1 MTPRWTK
8 WISAALLLLAPA
20 ARAGDVFQMGIAE
33 DWLRGV
39 VIRKI
44 EQQTGARVEMGGFH
58 LDLWN
63 RRVAI
68 DDLTLHGLEGA
79 ADPPLLHASHVE
91 VGIRIVSVLGREIAL
106 DELTVDQPFVSI
118 RLGKNGS
125 SNIPTPPAGS
135 GSRSW
140 RETLFRLGIAR
151 LELRK
156 GSLNFNDQRM
166 SVSVHGADFEFM
178 MNRGAAANATDTY
191 TGNLRWPQVEWKQGG
206 YAPFR
211 FDVSAKFTLHPG
223 AFELDELV
231 WKLPHS
237 ELNVRA
243 ELASFARPDWNVHY
257 RGRVSLEDVR
267 TIFRRR
273 VAPDGVT
280 DVTGQAHYTSGRGK
294 DAGWTAS
301 GHYEAHDIRMSHKYF
316 HASGIESSGDYEV
329 AGRRLVVPHLNVR
342 AFGGTAQGRLEM
354 DFRGYA
360 FRTTTRMRGAS
371 LAAILA
377 ALDREKF
384 PVNAL
389 HWDAAVDVD
398 TVSTWNADFQHF
410 RTGGEVR
417 WTPPAVPAAGMIPVA
432 AHFTSNYATDSQ
444 IVSISQSEIR
454 TPKALVQVDG
464 LLGAKDSALEVQFH
478 TDDLLDWN
486 DFIRAIRGRDVPPHR
501 VAGRADWDGR
511 ILGPLLGPTFSGHM
525 NVSDAAYD
533 TMAWNTV
540 EGDIEYSPDAFRLAG
555 GALRRGSSVVGMD
568 LSVQLDGDWNFLD
581 SNFWTV
587 DTRFERVSAAD
598 LQSVLGTNYPASG
611 WLSGDL
617 HGTGTR
623 AAPVLDAKLAVRDI
637 ETRGWHFDSLTGQL
651 HWENGEVRLSGGEL
665 RGSGGVIR
673 GDIAYRPLE
682 QQAEFNVTGQG
693 IDVGK
698 IQALQTASVP
708 VSGQFSFDLR
718 GSGPLRALVAEGDL
732 RLANVQLGSEAQG
745 DFRGHLTS
753 DGQTAR
759 ITLSSSPLAERLR
772 GEIAIGLTG
781 DQPISG
787 RISVAQFD
795 LDALIAN
802 GLHVKQLTGHSSAD
816 GVFTISGALRQPDS
830 IEVDADIARLVFDYE
845 LVQLTNDQPIR
856 LTYRRNEVRLEQ
868 VRLHGPDTDLQ
879 LSGSA
884 RLDRNGPVRF
894 ALSGGVNLRLV
905 KGVVPDLDAR
915 GRADV
920 NVSVEGTMAQP
931 RVTGRASVRDAS
943 ANYADFPV
951 GLSKVS
957 GELVFDRSRLLFEKI
972 SAEAG
977 GGQLVLA
984 GSVTYGE
991 GPVRYEV
998 TAATSLVRIRYPA
1011 GMSWLANGTLQLS
1024 GTSRGALLSGRVGV
1038 ERLLF
1043 AQGVDVVSFFAAAS
1057 QSSSSSPEVSPFLQN
1072 LAFDVEGQSN
1082 PGARIEWAGA
1092 RVEMDGNVR
1101 LRGTWDRPV
1110 LLGHIHLLGGQMAF
1124 RGNAFELTRGDIDFA
1139 NPFRLDPDL
1148 NVEAVSTINQYQVTI
1163 DFTGAASQLAMNYR
1177 SEPPLPDSDIVALLA
1192 LGSTG
1197 EAGGF
1202 GTQPGGSQ
1210 SFGATALLSEAIST
1224 GVGGRIERL
1233 FGISQFRV
1241 DPFVAGTA
1249 TEPNAAARVTIQQ
1262 HVARDL
1268 TITYS
1273 TNAATSNQYQMI
1285 QVEYTVKRDLSVI
1298 FLRDV
1303 NGTYGMDIKWVRHF
1317 K

>member
-1 MTPRWTK
+1 MTPWTK
-8 WISAALLLLAPA
+8 WISAALIALAPA
-20 ARAGDVFQMGIAE
+20 APAAGTFQMGIAE
-33 DWLRGV
+33 NWLRGV
-39 VIRKI
+39 VVRQI

-58 LDLWN
+58 LELW
-63 RRVAI
+63 RLRIEI
-68 DDLTLHGLEGA
+68 DNLTLHGLEGP
-79 ADPPLLHASHVE
+79 ADPPLFHAGHVD
-91 VGIRIVSVLGREIAL
+91 VDIRIVSFLGREIAL
-106 DELTVDQPFVSI
+106 DELTVDQPFVSV
-118 RLGKNGS
+118 RFGKNGS
-125 SNIPTPPAGS
+125 SNLPTPKAGA
-135 GSRSW
+135 GNRSW
-140 RETLFRLGIAR
+140 HETLFRLQIAR
-151 LELRK
+151 LELRN

-166 SVSVHGADFEFM
+166 PLSVRGGNFEFL
-178 MNRGAAANATDTY
+178 MNHGVAANAAGTY
-191 TGNLRWPQVEWKQGG
+191 AGSLRWQHVEWKEGR

-257 RGRVSLEDVR
+257 RGRLSLEDVR
-267 TIFRRR
+267 TILRQR
-273 VAPDGVT
+273 ATPDGVT
-280 DVTGQAHYTSGRGK
+280 EFSGQAHYTSGSGK
-294 DAGWTAS
+294 EAGWTAS
-301 GHYEAHDIRMSHKYF
+301 GHYAARDIRMVHKWF
-316 HASGIESSGDYEV
+316 RAGGMESSGDYEV

-342 AFGGTAQGRLEM
+342 AFGGTADGRLEM
-354 DFRGYA
+354 DFHGLA
-360 FRTTTRMRGAS
+360 FRTATRLHGAS
-371 LAAILA
+371 LSAILT

-398 TVSTWNADFQHF
+398 TVNTWNADFKHF
-410 RTGGEVR
+410 RTAGDVR
-417 WTPPAVPAAGMIPVA
+417 FTPPAVPAPGMIPVA
-432 AHFTSNYATDSQ
+432 AHFTTAYTADAQ
-444 IVSISQSEIR
+444 VVSISQSEIR
-454 TPKALVQVDG
+454 TPKALIQVDG

-478 TDDLLDWN
+478 TDDLLNWN
-486 DFIRAIRGRDVPPHR
+486 DFIRAIRGRAVPPHR

-511 ILGPLLGPTFSGHM
+511 LLGPLLGPTFSGHLH
-525 NVSDAAYD
+525 VSDAQYD

-540 EGDIEYSPDAFRLAG
+540 EGDTEYSPDAFRLAG
-555 GALRRGSSVVGMD
+555 GALQRGSSSVALD
-568 LSVQLDGDWNFLD
+568 LSVQLDGDWSFLD
-581 SNFWTV
+581 SSSWTV
-587 DTRFERVSAAD
+587 DSRFERVSAAD
-598 LQSVLGTNYPASG
+598 LQSVLGTNYPVSG
-611 WLSGDL
+611 RLSGDL
-617 HGTGTR
+617 RGAGTR
-623 AAPVLDAKLAVRDI
+623 AAPVLDAHLAVRDI

-651 HWENGEVRLSGGEL
+651 HWEHGAMRLSGGDL
-665 RGSGGVIR
+665 RGNGGVIT
-673 GDIAYRPLE
+673 GDVAYWPLE
-682 QQAEFNVTGQG
+682 RQAEFNVTGKG

-708 VSGQFSFDLR
+708 VGGQFSFDLR

-732 RLANVQLGSEAQG
+732 RLEDLQLGSEAQG
-745 DFRGHLTS
+745 DFHGHLTS

-759 ITLSSSPLAERLR
+759 ISLSSSPLAERLR

-787 RISVAQFD
+787 RLSVAQFD
-795 LDALIAN
+795 LDPLIVS
-802 GLHVKQLTGHSSAD
+802 GLHVKQVTGHSSAD
-816 GVFTISGALRQPDS
+816 GVFTISGALRRPDS
-830 IEVDADIARLVFDYE
+830 IEVDADIVRLVFDYE

-856 LTYRRNEVRLEQ
+856 ATYHRNEVRLDQ

-884 RLDRNGPVRF
+884 RLEQNGPVRL

-905 KGVVPDLDAR
+905 KGVLPGLDAQ
-915 GRADV
+915 GRADL

-931 RVTGRASVRDAS
+931 RVTGHATVRDAS

-951 GLSKVS
+951 GLSKVN

-984 GSVTYGE
+984 GSVSYGE

-1024 GTSRGALLSGRVGV
+1024 GTSRGALVSGRVGV

-1043 AQGVDVVSFFAAAS
+1043 AQGVDVVSFFAEAS
-1057 QSSSSSPEVSPFLQN
+1057 QLSSGSPAVSPFLQN
-1072 LAFDVEGQSN
+1072 LAFDVEGQTN

-1092 RVEMDGNVR
+1092 HVEMDGNVR

-1163 DFTGAASQLAMNYR
+1163 DFSGIASQLSMNYR
-1177 SEPPLPDSDIVALLA
+1177 SDPPLPDSDIVALLA

-1197 EAGGF
+1197 ESGGLR
-1202 GTQPGGSQ
+1202 TQPGGSQ

-1285 QVEYTVKRDLSVI
+1285 QVEYTVKRDLSVV

-1303 NGTYGMDIKWVRHF
+1303 NGTYGMDIKWVRRF